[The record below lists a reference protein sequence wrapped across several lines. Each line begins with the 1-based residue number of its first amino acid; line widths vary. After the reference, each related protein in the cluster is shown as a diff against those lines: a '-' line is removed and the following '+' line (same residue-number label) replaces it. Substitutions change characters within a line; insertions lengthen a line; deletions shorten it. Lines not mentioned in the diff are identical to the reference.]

1 MKRIDEF
8 DPIAIYEEE
17 KNEYKVTL
25 CKGAI
30 PISLHLYRVTIQYTE
45 CIKEDFL
52 EYTVTREKVE
62 YVLAFSE
69 ATAISQA
76 TQNEYKSA
84 TYSIVQIPFRIR
96 GWGKAEF

>member
-1 MKRIDEF
+1 MKRVDEF
-8 DPIAIYEEE
+8 DPIAIYEGEDT
-17 KNEYKVTL
+17 YKISL
-25 CKGAI
+25 CKGTPPI
-30 PISLHLYRVTIQYTE
+30 PLHLYRVTIRYIE
-45 CIKEDFL
+45 CIKNEYL